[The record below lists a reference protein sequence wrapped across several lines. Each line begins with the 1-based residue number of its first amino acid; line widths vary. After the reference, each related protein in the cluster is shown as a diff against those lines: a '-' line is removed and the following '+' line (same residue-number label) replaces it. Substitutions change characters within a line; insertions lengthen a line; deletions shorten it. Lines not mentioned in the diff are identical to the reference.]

1 MPMGWASVMVTILVC
16 SGVIM
21 LFMGVIGEY
30 VGRLFMTTNKNPQFL
45 IRTRCNVSS
54 ESQIGEGA
62 SR

>member
-1 MPMGWASVMVTILVC
+1 MVTMLVC

-54 ESQIGEGA
+54 ENQIGEGA